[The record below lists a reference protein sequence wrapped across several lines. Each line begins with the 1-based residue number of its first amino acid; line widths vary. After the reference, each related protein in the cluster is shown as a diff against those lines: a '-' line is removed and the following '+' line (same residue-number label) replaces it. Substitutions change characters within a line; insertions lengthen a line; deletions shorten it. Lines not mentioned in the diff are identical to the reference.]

1 MAVRVHA
8 ILALKA
14 KPGEADLRCKS
25 WEVVL
30 PAFDYLADAAA
41 YSGDASG
48 IA

>member
-8 ILALKA
+8 ILARKA

-30 PAFDYLADAAA
+30 PEFEYLADEA
-41 YSGDASG
+41 YQAGASG